1 MRWNLW
7 SPDSVHRFEMEQTPI
22 SHPFRLPRIRFGWL
36 IVLCVVVWT
45 AYCQY
50 WMIRSHSKDHRS
62 TGNPGD
68 NGNMDWHLPHN
79 LIFTCLEFILF
90 LAIIRPWS
98 YEILDTATRAGG
110 LALIMFVASFYH
122 LLTTMTS
129 GRVNEIQL
137 GWAAGMLLGSIAL
150 LFLAAV
156 AGLVKRIVDGQKRR
170 RGVI

>member
-1 MRWNLW
+1 MR
-7 SPDSVHRFEMEQTPI
+7 PPPTVHTVHF
-22 SHPFRLPRIRFGWL
+22 PRIRFGWL
-36 IVLCVVVWT
+36 IFLCVVIWT

-50 WMIRSHSKDHRS
+50 WMIRSHLKDHRS

-68 NGNMDWHLPHN
+68 NGNMDWDLPHN

-122 LLTTMTS
+122 LLTTQSS

-137 GWAAGMLLGSIAL
+137 GWTGGMLLGSIAL
-150 LFLAAV
+150 LFLGAG
-156 AGLVKRIVDGQKRR
+156 AGLVKRIVDGRKRR
-170 RGVI
+170 RGDI